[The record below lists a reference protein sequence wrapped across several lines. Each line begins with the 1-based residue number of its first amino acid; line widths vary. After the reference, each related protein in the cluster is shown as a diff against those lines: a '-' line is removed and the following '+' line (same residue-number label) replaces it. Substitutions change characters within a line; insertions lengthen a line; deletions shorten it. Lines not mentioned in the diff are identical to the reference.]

1 MTIATETNRVEYNG
15 DGATTTFAYT
25 FRIDDEDDIAVYV
38 DGALKTI
45 TTHYTVTG
53 VGVDAG
59 GTVVFVTAPATGTSN
74 VLLIRQVDLLQETE
88 FTANDPFAA
97 ASQNSALDYLMMAI
111 QMCKEAID
119 RAAKVAITSTL
130 ENLVIPEPTAGY
142 ALGWNTGATGLT
154 NLASPGTIEVSTLAS
169 QLLDDTTAT
178 EMQGTLGI
186 SSFAQTLL
194 DDTTATEMQQTLG
207 APIVC
212 GYATKSCADASG
224 TEAFNIGFKPSSV
237 EFVAVIDG
245 TPSMSDGFDDG
256 STSVCLYSYGAISAG
271 IFGRSTDY
279 SVFLTQS
286 AAAAYCGNISTMTS
300 SGWIWNWVKSGATA
314 SGTAQIQYRA
324 SK

>member
-15 DGATTTFAYT
+15 DGATVTFAYT

-59 GTVVFVTAPATGTSN
+59 GTVVFVTAPAAGTSN

-130 ENLVIPEPTAGY
+130 ENLVIPEPTSGY
-142 ALGWNTGATGLT
+142 ALGWNTGATGLA
-154 NLASPGTIEVSTLAS
+154 NIVSPGTISLTAWASTLM
-169 QLLDDTTAT
+169 DDQTAT
-178 EMQGTLGI
+178 E
-186 SSFAQTLL
+186 AY
-194 DDTTATEMQQTLG
+194 QTLG
-207 APIVC
+207 APVVC
-212 GYATKSCADASG
+212 GFATKSCSDASG
-224 TEAFNIGFKPSSV
+224 TEAFNIGFQPSSV
-237 EFVAVIDG
+237 EFDCVIDG
-245 TPSMSDGFDDG
+245 TPCSSYGIDDG
-256 STSVCLYSYGAISAG
+256 TTHVGRYDNGAITPGQWGRETLYSI
-271 IFGRSTDY
+271 R
-279 SVFLTQS
+279 LQES
-286 AAAAYCGNISTMTS
+286 AAGAYQGKISSLTTN
-300 SGWIWNWVKSGATA
+300 GWIYTWVKTGAA
-314 SGTAQIQYRA
+314 SGTAVILYRA